1 MRLLIQPD
9 DGLRLVLKGI
19 AGAKRTIHIAIFRFD
34 HKEVERALAAAV
46 GRGVAV
52 HALIAHTNRAGE
64 QSLRKLELR
73 LLAAGVTVARTAGDL
88 DRYHGKFMVV
98 DGREL
103 YILAF
108 NWTHLDTE
116 RSRSFAI
123 ITSVRSLV
131 KEAERLFEADTKRNT
146 YEPGAGRLVVS
157 PVNARRLLADFIK
170 GAKKE
175 LVIYDLKVSDRA
187 MLGLLEQRSKAG
199 VKIRAIGRITKKVSG
214 AQVRKPPMRLHAR
227 AMVRDGSFVF
237 IGSQS
242 LRTNELDSRR
252 EVGVILRDAKIASR
266 VLQTFEQDWSSGH
279 ETEPDKAIEAPVD
292 AIAKRVAKALAK
304 ELPEAAPVLNGV
316 VEEVVGAEAEIEL
329 KPEKV
334 EAVVKDAV
342 KEAVKEAV
350 SSLVQDAAGGK

>member
-1 MRLLIQPD
+1 
-9 DGLRLVLKGI
+9 
-19 AGAKRTIHIAIFRFD
+19 
-34 HKEVERALAAAV
+34 VEGALANAV

-103 YILAF
+103 YVLAF

-123 ITSVRSLV
+123 VTGVRSLV

-170 GAKKE
+170 GARKE
-175 LVIYDLKVSDRA
+175 LVIYDLKVSDRG
-187 MLGLLEQRSKAG
+187 MLALLEQRSKAG
-199 VKIRAIGRITKKVSG
+199 VKIRAIGRITKKISG
-214 AQVRKPPMRLHAR
+214 AEVRKPPMRLHAR
-227 AMVRDGSFVF
+227 AMVRDNNLVFV
-237 IGSQS
+237 GSQS
-242 LRTNELDSRR
+242 LRAGELDSRR
-252 EVGVILRDAKIASR
+252 EVGVILRDAKIAAQI
-266 VLQTFEQDWSSGH
+266 LQTFERDWTSGH
-279 ETEPDKAIEAPVD
+279 QAAQESELDAPAE
-292 AIAKRVAKALAK
+292 AIAKRVAKALTK
-304 ELPEAAPVLNGV
+304 ELPDAAPVLNGV
-316 VEEVVGAEAEIEL
+316 VEEMVGADAEIDL

-334 EAVVKDAV
+334 EAAVKDAV

-350 SSLVQDAAGGK
+350 SALVQDAAGGK